1 MSTNKLVIQER
12 IAISKQRRKTA
23 LVIRVPRECSFKID
37 ALAEFKRVSK
47 NEIVENALLY
57 AVDKLIKSLSIEDQV
72 AVNEMV
78 KRKMEV
84 L

>member
-1 MSTNKLVIQER
+1 MKNKELVIAKR
-12 IAISKQRRKTA
+12 ITISKQKRKTA
-23 LVIRVPRECSFKID
+23 LVIRIPRECSFKID

-47 NEIVENALLY
+47 NEIAENALLY

-72 AVNEMV
+72 TVNEMV
-78 KRKMEV
+78 KRKTEV